1 MELATNVAPFI
12 LRGVS
17 LLGVDS
23 VMCPMETRKAAWK
36 RLETD
41 IDRLKI
47 EQMTTEIGFSD
58 VIATCRSILDGQI
71 RGRVAVRIGQTN

>member
-1 MELATNVAPFI
+1 
-12 LRGVS
+12 
-17 LLGVDS
+17 
-23 VMCPMETRKAAWK
+23 METRKAAWK